1 MSGRVRSIDTREHWL
16 ACGLATFAAVL
27 GIAAPAPDGEPSL
40 GVRAALT
47 AVGLAA
53 AGLVVYSLLRRDERI
68 RSSKFFWLWL
78 GLAAAIGV
86 GVLRAPLSELTA
98 RGIGALSVGQWLA
111 VAGGGAIV
119 AAAIWLAGRVF
130 LKRAGGRRLR
140 G

>member
-1 MSGRVRSIDTREHWL
+1 MAGRARSIDTTEHWL
-16 ACGLATFAAVL
+16 ACGLATFAAVI
-27 GIAAPAPDGEPSL
+27 GIAAPTPDGEPSF

-53 AGLVVYSLLRRDERI
+53 AGLVAYSALKREEGS

-86 GVLRAPLSELTA
+86 GVLRAPASELA
-98 RGIGALSVGQWLA
+98 AGGSGALTAGQWLA
-111 VAGGGAIV
+111 AAGGVAIV
-119 AAAIWLAGRVF
+119 AAAAWLAVRVF
-130 LKRAGGRRLR
+130 SRIAGAGRRR